1 VRNRDDANH
10 FAKAMVSLKKYKDHI
25 NRDVMNLVDKTSPL
39 GLRVEE
45 LQANLVSS
53 SSHASKRKRNEELT
67 RTMHL
72 YDVEQSEIHSAII
85 AYKQER
91 LRKAELDEEQED
103 QWRQEKERFEKH
115 ELNAS
120 QNVQPIDEN
129 NESVNWIKRLVLEIS
144 ECIKRITQYISCMEE
159 FIEKMENDRMQQ
171 RKTFLEQFQEDVVGI
186 LTSMFVKKDD
196 GLEVEI
202 GSKKASVNVENTARE
217 INKVMQERFD
227 SHEVFD
233 QDEFMSDLRQGFAK
247 ILLGTV
253 HSDLMDNSLDRDID
267 KVAAQFSEEVVKRQ
281 GDFYEIASYAD
292 KVQMKRVEWAKD
304 LLIIARQE
312 KSELVEW
319 KVDASSISSAGFPLH
334 QGQQRM
340 ERVTEKIQKIEELE
354 KGVDF
359 SREARTNKA
368 LEAFQNR
375 KRMRSQPA
383 ANQPIFD
390 QQPASNTFKPG

>member
-1 VRNRDDANH
+1 MRNRDDANH